1 MSFIYDKRMHDI
13 NQRKQSLNNIGKQK
27 KKKEVNIT
35 WHGPMNDKETKTN

>member
-27 KKKEVNIT
+27 KKKKSIS
-35 WHGPMNDKETKTN
+35 HGMDL